1 MTGKYE
7 PPNIIEYG
15 EVEEITE
22 GTGTNKLGSGSDEYS
37 NSTTLTGS
45 VF

>member
-1 MTGKYE
+1 MTKYE

-22 GTGTNKLGSGSDEYS
+22 SSGSNKFGSKSDEYS
-37 NSTTLTGS
+37 NNTPLTGS
-45 VF
+45 IS